1 MDRKIIGIF
10 VCILIIAVPVLS
22 VTGIKVYNNEECN
35 DVRMLTQQI
44 NNAGINS
51 MADWSEFQK
60 FIAPDYEGFDSF
72 GVSVSIDGNLALIGA
87 YWDDDSGN
95 KSGSAYVLYHCCAWI
110 LEAKLLASDGAAYD
124 EFGYS
129 VSISGDY
136 AIIGAAYD
144 DNINGVDAGAAY
156 IFKRS
161 GTNWTQEVKLT
172 ASDGEDSDLFGISVS
187 LNADYAIVGAYED
200 DNINGV
206 DAGAAYVFKR
216 SGISW
221 TQEIKLTASDGEEGD
236 KFGCSVS
243 LNGHYAI
250 AGAFLATNDGN
261 QGDAGSAYIFK
272 RTDTRWMQEAKLLAS
287 DGAAND
293 HFGTSVSISGDTAL
307 VGAVWDDNSNGV
319 DAGAA
324 YVFKRSTTN
333 WQEEAKLTASDGAYA
348 DYFGIVFVIGD
359 YAIIGATYHDNDN
372 RVDAGAAYIFKRST
386 TNWQEEAK
394 LTASD
399 GQPAAHFG
407 NSVSLSGDYAL
418 IGAYGD
424 DIDNYDVGSSYI
436 FKKNDE
442 NQSPTTPFLDG
453 PMGGKVGKNYTY
465 RFVSIDPDN
474 DQLYYLIDWGDQTN
488 SSWLGPYISGEE
500 VLVSHKWSK
509 RGTYI
514 IKAKAKD
521 TFGSESDWGEL
532 EVSMPRI
539 ISFKSMFIKF
549 LERPPYAF
557 PILRYLMGL

>member
-187 LNADYAIVGAYED
+187 LNADYAIVGAY
-200 DNINGV
+200 
-206 DAGAAYVFKR
+206 
-216 SGISW
+216 
-221 TQEIKLTASDGEEGD
+221 
-236 KFGCSVS
+236 
-243 LNGHYAI
+243 
-250 AGAFLATNDGN
+250 
-261 QGDAGSAYIFK
+261 
-272 RTDTRWMQEAKLLAS
+272 
-287 DGAAND
+287 
-293 HFGTSVSISGDTAL
+293 
-307 VGAVWDDNSNGV
+307 
-319 DAGAA
+319 
-324 YVFKRSTTN
+324 
-333 WQEEAKLTASDGAYA
+333 
-348 DYFGIVFVIGD
+348 
-359 YAIIGATYHDNDN
+359 
-372 RVDAGAAYIFKRST
+372 
-386 TNWQEEAK
+386 
-394 LTASD
+394 
-399 GQPAAHFG
+399 
-407 NSVSLSGDYAL
+407 
-418 IGAYGD
+418 
-424 DIDNYDVGSSYI
+424 
-436 FKKNDE
+436 
-442 NQSPTTPFLDG
+442 
-453 PMGGKVGKNYTY
+453 
-465 RFVSIDPDN
+465 
-474 DQLYYLIDWGDQTN
+474 
-488 SSWLGPYISGEE
+488 
-500 VLVSHKWSK
+500 
-509 RGTYI
+509 
-514 IKAKAKD
+514 
-521 TFGSESDWGEL
+521 
-532 EVSMPRI
+532 
-539 ISFKSMFIKF
+539 
-549 LERPPYAF
+549 
-557 PILRYLMGL
+557 

>member
-1 MDRKIIGIF
+1 MKRKIIGIF
-10 VCILIIAVPVLS
+10 VCILMIAVPVLS
-22 VTGIKVYNNEECN
+22 VTGTKVYNNEGCY

-44 NNAGINS
+44 NDANINS

-60 FIAPDYEGFDSF
+60 LIAPDYEAYDLF
-72 GVSVSIDGNLALIGA
+72 GVSVSLDGNTALIGA

-95 KSGSAYVLYHCCAWI
+95 KSGSVYVLKRCCSWN

-144 DNINGVDAGAAY
+144 DNGNGDDAGAAY

-161 GTNWTQEVKLT
+161 GTNWTQETKLI
-172 ASDGEDSDLFGISVS
+172 ASDGEVADLFGISVS

-200 DNINGV
+200 DNSNGA
-206 DAGAAYVFKR
+206 DAGAAYIFKR
-216 SGISW
+216 SGTSW
-221 TQEIKLTASDGEEGD
+221 TQETKLTASDGEEGD

-272 RTDTRWMQEAKLLAS
+272 RTDNGWIQEAKLLAS

-293 HFGTSVSISGDTAL
+293 HFGASVSISGDTAL
-307 VGAVWDDNSNGV
+307 IGAVWDDNSNGV

-324 YVFKRSTTN
+324 YVFKRSATS
-333 WQEEAKLTASDGAYA
+333 WVEEVKLTASDG
-348 DYFGIVFVIGD
+348 
-359 YAIIGATYHDNDN
+359 
-372 RVDAGAAYIFKRST
+372 
-386 TNWQEEAK
+386 E
-394 LTASD
+394 
-399 GQPAAHFG
+399 PAAHFG
-407 NSVSLSGDYAL
+407 ISVSLSGDYAL

-424 DIDNYDVGSSYI
+424 DIDKFDVGSAYI
-436 FKKNDE
+436 FKKNDG

-453 PMGGKVGKNYTY
+453 PMGGKAGKMYTY

-474 DQLYYLIDWGDQTN
+474 DELYYFIDWGDQTN

-500 VLVSHKWSK
+500 ISVSHTWSK

-521 TFGSESDWGEL
+521 TFGSESDWGTL

-549 LERPPYAF
+549 LEQFPFAF
-557 PILRYLMGL
+557 PILRHLIGL